1 MRDVLRFSDEK
12 RLGLP
17 TRLCL
22 EYEGGKVIDVP
33 FDLVRNSAPVSIT
46 PPSRNTAGERDRG
59 PTTISEAICLA
70 LFLKDCRM
78 TSGQLIA
85 DVQERW
91 GDRGWDDSSIGVE
104 ASRMVRAGTLQNF
117 REDVRDGRG
126 KGYSLV
132 DWSPPEAAN
141 DAT

>member
-1 MRDVLRFSDEK
+1 MRLIRQLADEQDMSRPLRLRIEFSDPGD
-12 RLGLP
+12 L
-17 TRLCL
+17 
-22 EYEGGKVIDVP
+22 IDVP
-33 FDLVRNSAPVSIT
+33 FRLASGPASPAV
-46 PPSRNTAGERDRG
+46 PSPRKPTGEQDRG
-59 PTTISEAICLA
+59 PTTIGEAICLA
-70 LFLKDCRM
+70 LFLKDQRL

-104 ASRMVRAGTLQNF
+104 ASRMVRAGTLLNF

-132 DWSPPEAAN
+132 DWSPPEAEN
-141 DAT
+141 TGG